1 MKKQFSADLHS
12 FWRFL
17 FSFTENQIEE
27 EETVLDFSSGSAQE
41 VENTATE
48 VKQTETIETTNGFE
62 ILTKGY
68 EKLGLEE
75 ELAGIGNITIFAP
88 RDDDFKKAG
97 IDIDRIGNYDFSA
110 VCLHFIYELQLFVYI
125 FIMNF
130 SYLFTFQFSAICLHF
145 SFVYFGYLFTFQ
157 LWISA
162 LCLHFKYDFRRFVYI
177 SILNFS
183 YLFTFKFSAIC
194 LHFSFV
200 NFGYLFT
207 FRLWMSAV
215 CLHFNCEFQQFVYI
229 SNIIFGCLFT
239 FQFWTSTI
247 CLHFIHEFRRFV
259 YILIKNYL
267 FTFYRWSGIEGIDFE
282 TFGPRNFGTK
292 RFERTSPDLGWSSHH
307 VDKRWQREI
316 NHHFQ
321 WQNDKIE
328 DYQCADEMGH
338 CSCHWQ
344 CFSIKPRKFVIVWFL
359 PKIRE
364 NKNNSCLITKEKSS
378 N

>member
-68 EKLGLEE
+68 EKLGLDE

-110 VCLHFIYELQLFVYI
+110 VCLHF
-125 FIMNF
+125 
-130 SYLFTFQFSAICLHF
+130 
-145 SFVYFGYLFTFQ
+145 
-157 LWISA
+157 
-162 LCLHFKYDFRRFVYI
+162 KYDFRRFVYI

-183 YLFTFKFSAIC
+183 YLFTFQFSAIC

-229 SNIIFGCLFT
+229 SNMIFGCLFT
-239 FQFWTSTI
+239 FQFWISTI